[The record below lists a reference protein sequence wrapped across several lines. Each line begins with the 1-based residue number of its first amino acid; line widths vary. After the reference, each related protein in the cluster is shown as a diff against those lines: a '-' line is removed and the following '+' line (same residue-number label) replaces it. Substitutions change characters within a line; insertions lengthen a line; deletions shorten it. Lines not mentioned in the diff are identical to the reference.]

1 MNTLIDVKN
10 LCIDFKQGNR
20 LLRAVDHC
28 SFSIAPGEMLALV
41 GESGSGK
48 SVTAL
53 SLMGLLP
60 RPAGIVSEGNVLFQG
75 KELLS
80 LPEEEL
86 NALRGNRIS
95 MIFQEPMTALNP
107 VLTVGW
113 QVAEILRQHTE
124 LSKASCEA
132 EAISLLEKVGIPD
145 AARRAQEYQHQMS
158 GGMRQRVMI
167 AMALACKP
175 DFIIAD
181 EPTTAL
187 DVTVQAQ
194 IMELLDSLRRET
206 GTAILL
212 ITHNLALVRQ
222 KADRVAVM
230 YAGTIVECAPCE
242 ELFRSPSHPYT
253 RLLLASI
260 PSAASR
266 GIPLQTIAGQVPA
279 PGTHLPGCRFQPRCP
294 YAGPECE
301 REAPSCTNIGNDA
314 LPHLVHCH
322 RSPLPPMAI
331 SNERHSQEET
341 QEAPLPL
348 LRIEN
353 LHLHFPVRTSLF
365 GKPVW
370 LKAVNDVS
378 LTLRRGESL
387 ALVGESGCGKTTLGR
402 SIIRLLQPTS
412 GSIFLDTSPN
422 LATLSEKELKPY
434 RRRMAMV
441 FQDPFS
447 SLDPRMMVEDTIA
460 EGLDA
465 YGLHQKDRRRYLEE
479 LSAKVGL
486 SPDFLKRYPHQFSG
500 GQRQRIGLARALALQ
515 PELVICDECTSALDV
530 SVQAQ
535 ILNLLI
541 ELKHT
546 LGLSYLFITH
556 DLSVVSYIADRIAIM
571 YLGQIVE
578 EGTASEILG
587 HAAHPYT
594 QCLLASAPTIEG
606 TAPSS
611 PAIQGE
617 LPSPLSPP
625 EGCPFHPRC
634 PHADEACRQMPPWHN
649 LSSTHRCRCARIPRK

>member
-1 MNTLIDVKN
+1 MKTLIDVKN
-10 LCIDFKQGNR
+10 LCIDFRQGNR
-20 LLRAVDHC
+20 LLRAVSDC
-28 SFSIAPGEMLALV
+28 SFSIRPGEMLALV

-53 SLMGLLP
+53 SLIGLLP
-60 RPAGIVSEGNVLFQG
+60 RPAGIVSGGTALFQG
-75 KELLS
+75 KDLLS

-86 NALRGNRIS
+86 NRLRGNRIS

-107 VLTVGW
+107 VLPVGW
-113 QVAEILRQHTE
+113 QVAEVLQQHTALTQE
-124 LSKASCEA
+124 ECDAKV
-132 EAISLLEKVGIPD
+132 ISLLEQVGIPD
-145 AARRAQEYQHQMS
+145 AARRSRDYPHQMS

-194 IMELLDSLRRET
+194 IMDLLDNLRRET

-230 YAGTIVECAPCE
+230 YAGSIVESAPCE
-242 ELFRSPSHPYT
+242 ELFRAPSHPYT

-260 PSAASR
+260 PSAAAR

-279 PGTHLPGCRFQPRCP
+279 PGTDLPGCRFQPRCP
-294 YAGPECE
+294 YADDICSQKNPDVICAEE
-301 REAPSCTNIGNDA
+301 KE
-314 LPHLVHCH
+314 HLLRCH
-322 RSPLPPMAI
+322 KHPLPP
-331 SNERHSQEET
+331 RHSATAAPANGQTADE
-341 QEAPLPL
+341 QAPLL
-348 LRIEN
+348 QIKDLQV
-353 LHLHFPVRTSLF
+353 HFPIKTSLF
-365 GKPVW
+365 GKPVL
-370 LKAVNDVS
+370 LKAVNGVS

-387 ALVGESGCGKTTLGR
+387 AIVGESGCGKTTLGR
-402 SIIRLLQPTS
+402 AIIRLLQPTS
-412 GSIFLDTSPN
+412 GDIRLGDSPN
-422 LATLSEKELKPY
+422 LASLSERQLKPF

-447 SLDPRMMVEDTIA
+447 SLDPRMMLADTIA

-465 YGLHQKDRRRYLEE
+465 HGLHIKDRLEYLQE
-479 LSAKVGL
+479 LSRKVGL

-500 GQRQRIGLARALALQ
+500 GQRQRVGLARALALQ

-535 ILNLLI
+535 ILNLLL
-541 ELKHT
+541 ELKQT
-546 LGLSYLFITH
+546 FGLSYLFITH

-578 EGTASEILG
+578 EGIAEEILA
-587 HAAHPYT
+587 HPAHPYT
-594 QCLLASAPTIEG
+594 KCLLAAAPNLQG
-606 TAPSS
+606 TPHDAQP
-611 PAIQGE
+611 IKGE
-617 LPSPLSPP
+617 LPSPLAPP

-634 PHADEACRQMPPWHN
+634 PMATPACLKMPQWHDI
-649 LSSTHRCRCARIPRK
+649 SDTHRCRCDVMAR